1 MAIQS
6 KTRNLRRAGFTLIE
20 TIVTV
25 GLIAVM
31 AAFVIPSVIQKS
43 QSADPVK
50 VQNDLTA
57 VRTGMEEFSTDTKSG
72 FPNQIRMLTNPPVA
86 TNHLVDS
93 TTLLSPGQI
102 AIWNGPYLN
111 ATIGTQPNDS
121 IRSGF
126 NAFIHNHIQRWDAIH
141 NAGEFYGGSG
151 PTAFAA
157 GSTLFTAVKITGL
170 TATQAAIIN
179 SSIDGIDDINVQ
191 PPATN
196 AGANTTGRFRFD
208 APVGGFVTAYYLAS
222 PIT

>member
-1 MAIQS
+1 MKLMKRTHRAGLV
-6 KTRNLRRAGFTLIE
+6 RVRRPGFTLIE

-57 VRTGMEEFSTDTKSG
+57 IRTGMDEFSTDTKSG
-72 FPNQIRMLTNPPVA
+72 FPNQIRMLTNPPTT

-93 TTLLSPGQI
+93 VTLLSPGQI

-111 ATIGTQPNDS
+111 ATIGTQANDS
-121 IRSGF
+121 LRSGF

-141 NAGEFYGGSG
+141 
-151 PTAFAA
+151 
-157 GSTLFTAVKITGL
+157 
-170 TATQAAIIN
+170 
-179 SSIDGIDDINVQ
+179 
-191 PPATN
+191 
-196 AGANTTGRFRFD
+196 
-208 APVGGFVTAYYLAS
+208 
-222 PIT
+222 